1 MEKDFKMIEEQIEIL
16 KARGI
21 IINEES
27 AKEILAENNYYYLI
41 NGYKDLFID
50 NSTET
55 EKYKEN
61 VSLEEIYALYKFDSE
76 LRINILRYILIIERR
91 LDTYIAYEFSKTY
104 GNKEYLTESNFDNN
118 KNNNYKVTTLI
129 TDIRTNTSE
138 QIKIGNKM
146 LNHYMKK
153 YGYIPLWVL
162 IRIMTL
168 GEVSK
173 FYELMKQKDQNAVA
187 KKFGVREKTLKTYLH
202 NIAIVRNICAHDEK
216 LYDLRLNNS
225 IIKNNIHFNY
235 NLDLQD
241 GKYSNGYKDLF
252 SIIIILKVLLKET
265 EFKKFYTIFIN
276 DLEELKENIKSIDFI
291 QILNKMG
298 FPKNYKKLLNMRG
311 SIRTISNE

>member
-1 MEKDFKMIEEQIEIL
+1 MEKNFKTIEEQIEIL
-16 KARGI
+16 KSRGI
-21 IINEES
+21 FINDERK
-27 AKEILAENNYYYLI
+27 AKELLTENNYYNLI

-50 NSTET
+50 KSNKT

-61 VSLEEIYALYKFDSE
+61 VTLEEIYALYNFDSE
-76 LRINILRYILIIERR
+76 LRINLLRYIFVIERR
-91 LDTYIAYEFSKTY
+91 LDTYVAYEFSKIY
-104 GNKEYLTESNFDNN
+104 GNKEYLSKSNFDEN
-118 KNNNYKVTTLI
+118 KNNYYKIANLI
-129 TDIRTNTSE
+129 DNIKTNMTE

-146 LNHYMKK
+146 LNHYIRK
-153 YGYIPLWVL
+153 YGYVPLWVL

-216 LYDLRLNNS
+216 LYDLKLNNA

-235 NLDLQD
+235 SLDLQD
-241 GKYSNGYKDLF
+241 SKYSNGYKDLF
-252 SIIIILKVLLKET
+252 SIIIILKVLLKDS
-265 EFKKFYTIFIN
+265 EFKKFYTILIN
-276 DLEELKENIKSIDFI
+276 DIEELKENIKSIEVT

-298 FPKNYKKLLNMRG
+298 FPEKYKELLNM
-311 SIRTISNE
+311 

>member
-1 MEKDFKMIEEQIEIL
+1 MEKNFKTIEEQIEIL
-16 KARGI
+16 KSRGI
-21 IINEES
+21 FINDERK
-27 AKEILAENNYYYLI
+27 AKELLTENNYYYLI

-50 NSTET
+50 KSNKT

-61 VSLEEIYALYKFDSE
+61 VTLEEIYALYNFDSE
-76 LRINILRYILIIERR
+76 LRINLLRYIFVIERR
-91 LDTYIAYEFSKTY
+91 LDTYVAYEFSKIY
-104 GNKEYLTESNFDNN
+104 GNKEYLSKSNFDEN
-118 KNNNYKVTTLI
+118 KNNYYKIANLI
-129 TDIRTNTSE
+129 DNIKTNMTE

-146 LNHYMKK
+146 LNHYIRK
-153 YGYIPLWVL
+153 YGYVPLWVL

-216 LYDLRLNNS
+216 LYDLKLNNA

-235 NLDLQD
+235 SLDLQD
-241 GKYSNGYKDLF
+241 SKYSNGYKDLF
-252 SIIIILKVLLKET
+252 SIIIILKVLLKDS
-265 EFKKFYTIFIN
+265 EFKKFYTILIN
-276 DLEELKENIKSIDFI
+276 DIEELKENIKSIAVT

-298 FPKNYKKLLNMRG
+298 FPEKYKELLNM
-311 SIRTISNE
+311 

>member
-1 MEKDFKMIEEQIEIL
+1 MEKDFKTIEEQIEIL
-16 KARGI
+16 KTRGI
-21 IINEES
+21 LINDER
-27 AKEILAENNYYYLI
+27 AREILTENNYYYLI
-41 NGYKDLFID
+41 NGYKDLFVD
-50 NSTET
+50 NSNET

-61 VSLEEIYALYKFDSE
+61 VTLEEIYAVYKFDSE
-76 LRINILRYILIIERR
+76 LRINLLRYILIIERR
-91 LDTYIAYEFSKTY
+91 LDVAYEFSKIY

-118 KNNNYKVTTLI
+118 KNNGYKITKLI
-129 TDIRTNTSE
+129 ADIRANMTE

-146 LNHYMKK
+146 LNHYIKK

-173 FYELMKQKDQNAVA
+173 FYELMKQKDQNTVA
-187 KKFGVREKTLKTYLH
+187 KQFGVREKTLKTYLH

-216 LYDLRLNNS
+216 LYDLKLNNA

-241 GKYSNGYKDLF
+241 GKYNNGYKDLF
-252 SIIIILKVLLKET
+252 SIIIILKILLKES
-265 EFKKFYTIFIN
+265 EFKKFYTILIN
-276 DLEELKENIKSIDFI
+276 DLEELKENIKSIEFS

-298 FPKNYKKLLNMRG
+298 FPEKYKELLNM
-311 SIRTISNE
+311 

>member
-1 MEKDFKMIEEQIEIL
+1 MEKDFKTIEEQIEIL

-21 IINEES
+21 IINDERAE
-27 AKEILAENNYYYLI
+27 EILTENNYYYLI
-41 NGYKDLFID
+41 NGYKDLFVN
-50 NSTET
+50 NSSET

-61 VSLEEIYALYKFDSE
+61 VTLEEIYALYKFDSE
-76 LRINILRYILIIERR
+76 LRINLLRYILIIERR
-91 LDTYIAYEFSKTY
+91 LDTYVAYEFSKTY

-118 KNNNYKVTTLI
+118 KNNYKVTNLI
-129 TDIRTNTSE
+129 TDIRTNTAE

-187 KKFGVREKTLKTYLH
+187 KKFGIREKTLKTYLH

-216 LYDLRLNNS
+216 LYDLKLNNA

-265 EFKKFYTIFIN
+265 EFKKFYSILIN

-291 QILNKMG
+291 QILKKMG
-298 FPKNYKKLLNMRG
+298 FPKDYTKLLNM
-311 SIRTISNE
+311 

>member
-1 MEKDFKMIEEQIEIL
+1 
-16 KARGI
+16 
-21 IINEES
+21 
-27 AKEILAENNYYYLI
+27 
-41 NGYKDLFID
+41 
-50 NSTET
+50 
-55 EKYKEN
+55 
-61 VSLEEIYALYKFDSE
+61 
-76 LRINILRYILIIERR
+76 
-91 LDTYIAYEFSKTY
+91 
-104 GNKEYLTESNFDNN
+104 
-118 KNNNYKVTTLI
+118 
-129 TDIRTNTSE
+129 
-138 QIKIGNKM
+138 M
-146 LNHYMKK
+146 LNHHMKK

-216 LYDLRLNNS
+216 LYDLKLNNA

-252 SIIIILKVLLKET
+252 SIIIILKVLLKEI
-265 EFKKFYTIFIN
+265 EFKKFYTILIN

-298 FPKNYKKLLNMRG
+298 FPQNYKKLLNM
-311 SIRTISNE
+311 